1 MQAYSCALVKVSAAK
16 YRNIY
21 KMSCFPSSPSDLSGL
36 GQQHEVHQAAQTICS
51 LPEHALD
58 LVASC
63 LVRSS
68 GSQQNFRQSCRA
80 FRAAG
85 HRASTATLDLYELC
99 GWGNGSQ
106 HVPQQALR
114 TAELCPNVTSITFPS
129 GWRHTNIQ
137 QLLQH
142 ASLHARA
149 WRRLASLS
157 MHFHAFSPSTAAALA
172 QLAPSLRQLTLSL
185 DLAFEQTRSQAWR
198 VRALLQLPQLQSL
211 TVEPDLR

>member
-1 MQAYSCALVKVSAAK
+1 MNEHILMDSKILS
-16 YRNIY
+16 
-21 KMSCFPSSPSDLSGL
+21 MPSGRSGL
-36 GQQHEVHQAAQTICS
+36 GQQHEVHQAAPNICI

-63 LVRSS
+63 LVRGS
-68 GSQQNFRQSCRA
+68 GSQQNFRRSCRA

-85 HRASTATLDLYELC
+85 HRSSTATLDLYELC
-99 GWGNGSQ
+99 GWGGGSQ
-106 HVPQQALR
+106 NVPQQALR
-114 TAELCPNVTSITFPS
+114 TAVLCPNVSSITFPS
-129 GWRHTNIQ
+129 GWRHQNIQ

-142 ASLHARA
+142 ASLQARA
-149 WRRLASLS
+149 WRRLTSLS

-172 QLAPSLRQLTLSL
+172 QLAPSLSQLTLSL

-198 VRALLQLPQLQSL
+198 VRALLQLPQLASL